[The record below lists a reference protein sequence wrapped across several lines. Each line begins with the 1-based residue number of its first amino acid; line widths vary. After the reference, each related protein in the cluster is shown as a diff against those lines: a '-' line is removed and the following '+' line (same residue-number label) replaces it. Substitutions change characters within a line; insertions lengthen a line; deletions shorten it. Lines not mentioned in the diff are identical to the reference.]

1 MAEPQLREVLFE
13 FRPQGRFVKVMA
25 IDPVTKTEISIV
37 GDATATPDT
46 LKRIAINKLK
56 YVLSR
61 GTVRNAPHG
70 RDDNLY

>member
-1 MAEPQLREVLFE
+1 MAEPQLHEVLFE
-13 FRPQGRFVKVMA
+13 FRPVGRFVKVMA
-25 IDPVTKTEISIV
+25 IDPITGTEISVV

-61 GTVRNAPHG
+61 GTVRNDPRT